1 MRNFIVIDVGGT
13 YIKYGLVTEEGTFKQ
28 RGKMPTRARTD
39 GADGIV
45 EKCIGIAREYLGHF
59 YADGVGISTAGIV
72 NPGTGEIVFPGAGS
86 FPGYTGTKLGA
97 RVAEA
102 VGLPCLVENDANAA
116 AVGEG
121 WRGAAK
127 GAESAFV
134 MMVGTGVGG
143 ALLLHGRPYHGA
155 GYSSGEAGFMRVH
168 GEQRI
173 FEEIASTRAMLQ
185 EAAYSHNVSPAELTG
200 EQVFAWARQGD
211 ADAIAAIAHFA
222 DHLAEGAANITVLL
236 NPEVFVFGGGVMAQQ
251 AILGARIRRRFEQ
264 LVPEALRQGTR
275 LAFARLGN
283 DACLYGML
291 ALLRGAGLRKAAADA
306 E

>member
-1 MRNFIVIDVGGT
+1 MSNFIVIDIGGT
-13 YIKYGLVTEEGTFKQ
+13 YMKYGLVSEDGTFKQ
-28 RGKMPTRARTD
+28 RGKMPTRAKTD

-45 EKCIGIAREYLGHF
+45 EKCAGIAKEYLGHF
-59 YADGVGISTAGIV
+59 YADGIGISTAGIV
-72 NPGTGEIVFPGAGS
+72 NPQEGSIVFAGEGS
-86 FPGYTGTKLGA
+86 FPGYTGTQLGA

-102 VGLPCLVENDANAA
+102 AGLPCIVENDANAA

-127 GAESAFV
+127 GAASAFV

-143 ALLLHGRPYHGA
+143 ALLLDGKPYHGA
-155 GYSSGEAGFMRVH
+155 GYSSGEVGFMRVH
-168 GEQRI
+168 GEHRI

-185 EAAYSHNVSPAELTG
+185 DAAFSHNVSPAELTG

-222 DHLAEGAANITVLL
+222 DNLAEGVADIIALL
-236 NPEVFVFGGGVMAQQ
+236 NPEVFVLGGGVMAQQ
-251 AILGARIRRRFEQ
+251 AILGPRIQQRVEQ

-291 ALLRGAGLRKAAADA
+291 KLLLDTRK
-306 E
+306 

>member
-1 MRNFIVIDVGGT
+1 MSNYIVIDIGGT
-13 YIKYGLVTEEGTFKQ
+13 YMKYGLAAEDGTFKQ
-28 RGKMPTRARTD
+28 RGKMPTRAKTD

-45 EKCIGIAREYLGHF
+45 EKCAGIAKEYLGHF
-59 YADGVGISTAGIV
+59 YADGIGISTAGIV
-72 NPGTGEIVFPGAGS
+72 NPQEGSIVFAGEGS
-86 FPGYTGTKLGA
+86 FPGYTGTQLGA

-102 VGLPCLVENDANAA
+102 AGLPCIVENDANAA

-127 GAESAFV
+127 GAASAFV

-143 ALLLHGRPYHGA
+143 ALLLDGRPYHGA

-168 GEQRI
+168 GEHRI
-173 FEEIASTRAMLQ
+173 FEELASTRAMLQ
-185 EAAYSHNVSPAELTG
+185 EAAFSHNVSPAELTG

-222 DHLAEGAANITVLL
+222 DNLAEGVANITVLL
-236 NPEVFVFGGGVMAQQ
+236 NPAVFVLGGGVMAQQ
-251 AILGARIRRRFEQ
+251 AILGPRIQQRVEQ

-291 ALLRGAGLRKAAADA
+291 KLLLDTRK
-306 E
+306 

>member
-1 MRNFIVIDVGGT
+1 MSNFIVIDIGGT
-13 YIKYGLVTEEGTFKQ
+13 YMKYGLVSEDGTFKH
-28 RGKMPTRARTD
+28 RGKMPTRAKTD

-45 EKCIGIAREYLGHF
+45 EKCAGIAKEYLGHF
-59 YADGVGISTAGIV
+59 YADGIGISTAGIV
-72 NPGTGEIVFPGAGS
+72 NPQEGSIVFAGEGS
-86 FPGYTGTKLGA
+86 FPGYTGTQLGA

-102 VGLPCLVENDANAA
+102 AGLPCIVENDANAA

-127 GAESAFV
+127 GAASAFV

-143 ALLLHGRPYHGA
+143 ALLLDGRPYHGA
-155 GYSSGEAGFMRVH
+155 GYSSGEVGFMRVH
-168 GEQRI
+168 GEHRI

-185 EAAYSHNVSPAELTG
+185 EAAFSHNVSPAELTG

-222 DHLAEGAANITVLL
+222 DNLAEGVADIIALL
-236 NPEVFVFGGGVMAQQ
+236 NPEVFVLGGGVMAQQ
-251 AILGARIRRRFEQ
+251 AILGPRIQQRVEQ

-291 ALLRGAGLRKAAADA
+291 KLLLDTRK
-306 E
+306 